1 MSKGPLYVTLC
12 YVFWGLLPI
21 FWKTLNSLNSL
32 YVLASR
38 IFWSLLF
45 CTIILLARKNWG
57 QLKTVFQDKKQLLKI
72 AICAILITINW
83 GSYIWAVNANHIIDA
98 SLAYY
103 MEPIIVI
110 FFGAVIFKER
120 LTKLH
125 WGSVALAA
133 LGVIVPIIYYGEFPF
148 IALVIAVTFAV
159 YGALKKTINIDGLLS
174 IFMETLIMAPLA
186 LGFIIYME
194 TRQLGALAILDGWQY
209 LLLPLSGVVTSIP
222 LILFSHGIKETPY
235 NLSGI
240 LMYIN
245 PTIELLVGVLLF
257 HEQFTAV
264 QGVTFGFVWIAIIVY
279 LVANRS
285 QLKSPDSASIASIS
299 DIKNVSNKAT
309 TKSSK

>member
-21 FWKTLNSLNSL
+21 FWKTLNSLDSL

-38 IFWSLLF
+38 VFWSLLF

-110 FFGAVIFKER
+110 FIGAVIFKER

-133 LGVIVPIIYYGEFPF
+133 AGSDRPDHLLWRVSLHRSGHCSD
-148 IALVIAVTFAV
+148 FAV

-222 LILFSHGIKETPY
+222 LILFSHGIKETTY

-285 QLKSPDSASIASIS
+285 QLKSPNSASIASIS